1 MLAAAPSAAEP
12 RAAEARAQHLTAS
25 GPLAAFAQAMSRLG
39 PFGPSPNIIAGVSGG
54 PHSLALVLLLSEW
67 AESRGGRILAGIV
80 DHGLRPGSD
89 AEAAVVAGWLASR
102 GIASRI
108 LPLGLAPGAAAQ
120 ARARA
125 GRLAALLSLARR
137 EGAGWVA
144 LGQHR
149 GDQAETL
156 LLRALAGSGADGLAA
171 MAGGRS
177 AGDALLIRPLLGFPP
192 AVLEAVVAERGIAP
206 LRDPSNADPRFT
218 RARLRAALADPAGRG
233 PATQALAEAAAAFA
247 RRRDAR
253 LRAVAARLA
262 GAALVSELG
271 YARLDLAALGQDGV
285 ACAALA
291 ALVRAIG
298 GGLHP
303 PAPAAVARLLAR
315 GAGSLGGAVL
325 APGGL
330 LLREE
335 AAMAPACPA
344 RDGLIWDGR
353 FRLSGSPPEG
363 LALGALAA
371 AAARLP
377 RPAGLPA
384 AVART
389 LPAFFTAADGALV
402 AVSGLSY
409 PSSEPMPGVRLRF
422 APRGGAAG

>member
-1 MLAAAPSAAEP
+1 MPAAAPSAADL
-12 RAAEARAQHLTAS
+12 RAAEVRVRHLTDS

-54 PHSLALVLLLSEW
+54 PHSLALVLLLSAW
-67 AESRGGRILAGIV
+67 AASRGGWILAGIV
-80 DHGLRPGSD
+80 DHGLRPGSG
-89 AEAAVVAGWLASR
+89 AEAAVVSDWLASR

-108 LPLGLAPGAAAQ
+108 LPLGLAPGSAAQ

-125 GRLAALLSLARR
+125 GRLGALLSLARR
-137 EGAGWVA
+137 EGAGWIA

-171 MAGGRS
+171 MAGVRS

-192 AVLEAVVAERGIAP
+192 AVLEAVVAESGLAP
-206 LRDPSNADPRFT
+206 LRDLSNADPRFT
-218 RARLRAALADPAGRG
+218 RARLRAALADPEGQG
-233 PATQALAEAAAAFA
+233 PATEALSDAAAGFA

-253 LRAVAARLA
+253 RRAVAARLA
-262 GAALVSELG
+262 GAALLSELG
-271 YARLDLAALGQDGV
+271 YARLDLAALGRDSV

-291 ALVRAIG
+291 ALVRVVG
-298 GGLHP
+298 GGAHP

-315 GAGSLGGAVL
+315 GVGSLAGAVL

-335 AAMAPACPA
+335 AAMAPACRA
-344 RDGLIWDGR
+344 RDGLVWDGR
-353 FRLSGSPPEG
+353 FRLSGEPGEG
-363 LALGALAA
+363 LAVGALGAG
-371 AAARLP
+371 AARLP
-377 RPAGLPA
+377 RPAGVPA

-389 LPAFFTAADGALV
+389 LPAFFAVADGALV
-402 AVSGLSY
+402 AVPSLSY
-409 PSSEPMPGVRLRF
+409 PSSEPMPAVRLRF
-422 APRGGAAG
+422 APRGGAVG